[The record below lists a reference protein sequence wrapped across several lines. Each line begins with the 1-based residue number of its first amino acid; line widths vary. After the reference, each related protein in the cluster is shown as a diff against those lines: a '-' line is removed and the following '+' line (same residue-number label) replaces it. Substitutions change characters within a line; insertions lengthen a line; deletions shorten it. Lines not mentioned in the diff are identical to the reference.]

1 MSLDKDRGKI
11 FLQRKQLGV
20 DLMVRKCPAPSRNSE
35 EEEEQRG
42 DVVREAGAGGWEIKE
57 PDCTGPGGD
66 RGSKSQTTQALIDQQ
81 KNSIL
86 L

>member
-35 EEEEQRG
+35 EEQEQRG

-57 PDCTGPGGD
+57 PDCTGPGG
-66 RGSKSQTTQALIDQQ
+66 IEDQRARLHR
-81 KNSIL
+81 L

>member
-35 EEEEQRG
+35 EEEGTKRG
-42 DVVREAGAGGWEIKE
+42 
-57 PDCTGPGGD
+57 
-66 RGSKSQTTQALIDQQ
+66 
-81 KNSIL
+81 
-86 L
+86 